1 MAKQKVKAH
10 ERPRKGDRVGDYT
23 RSAKKKGSKAKGTT
37 KTTYK
42 KYGDSERVNKAE
54 SKAEKVPVGQVQA
67 GVATKKEADK
77 QVDKA

>member
-23 RSAKKKGSKAKGTT
+23 RSAKKTGSKAKGTS

-42 KYGDSERVNKAE
+42 KYGDSEKVNKAE
-54 SKAEKVPVGQVQA
+54 SKAEKVPVGQVQV
-67 GVATKKEADK
+67 GVAAKKEADK

>member
-10 ERPRKGDRVGDYT
+10 ERPRKGDRVGDYERT
-23 RSAKKKGSKAKGTT
+23 AKTKTSRTKEKG

-54 SKAEKVPVGQVQA
+54 SKAEKVPVGQVQV
-67 GVATKKEADK
+67 GVAVKKETDK
-77 QVDKA
+77 KVDQV